1 MTTRP
6 APTAAGLAVACAL
19 MMLASCGGG
28 SPAPVASDAASTGS
42 ASAQPE
48 PVRIRL
54 ALAPDPVWQWLEDT
68 GEAQLWQ
75 AQNNIRIEV
84 SHPFDQFSAFA
95 GGHTD
100 VVVINALDVP
110 QFVEQS
116 DREPVIVG
124 KLTTDH
130 SFLGVRRTSRAETLN
145 DLVEMRVAVDGSLG
159 STLLWGLIADAAH
172 GLDFRDV
179 GTDDFDLVVVEP
191 ASAADLVMRGDV
203 DACVCVPE
211 FSASELASG
220 RLRPLYG
227 GLSGAQVY
235 AQQALGDPQALP
247 VASAFVVEKQWYSQN
262 RAAVASLLELW
273 DGALQHWSSQGK
285 DYLVA
290 NYPHLFSVESDAEIA
305 WMTEYVDGHDWM
317 AASVYL
323 TEQDSALHADIFAEM
338 QRLGFVP
345 GDSTAPEMDFSYS
358 STSSVSGG

>member
-1 MTTRP
+1 MATRTTL
-6 APTAAGLAVACAL
+6 AAAGLAVMCAL
-19 MMLASCGGG
+19 MALASCGGG
-28 SPAPVASDAASTGS
+28 SPAPIVADGAGTGTDG
-42 ASAQPE
+42 AQSGPA
-48 PVRIRL
+48 RIRL
-54 ALAPDPVWQWLEDT
+54 ALAPDPVWQWLEDS
-68 GEAQLWQ
+68 GEAQRWQ

-110 QFVEQS
+110 QFMEQS

-145 DLVEMRVAVDGSLG
+145 DLVETQIAVDGTLG
-159 STLLWGLIADAAH
+159 STLLWGLIADSMH

-179 GTDDFDLVVVEP
+179 GTVDFDLVVVEP

-227 GLSGAQVY
+227 GLSGAEVY
-235 AQQALGDPQALP
+235 AQEVRGDPRALP
-247 VASAFVVEKQWYSQN
+247 VASAFVVEKEWYSRH

-273 DGALQHWSSQGK
+273 DWALQHWSSQPK
-285 DYLVA
+285 DFLVA
-290 NYPHLFSVESDAEIA
+290 NYPHLFSVETDAEIA
-305 WMTEYVDGHDWM
+305 WMTEYVDDHDWIT
-317 AASVYL
+317 ASVHL

-338 QRLGFVP
+338 QRLGFVS
-345 GDSTAPEMDFSYS
+345 DDITAPEMDSSYS
-358 STSSVSGG
+358 SASGG